1 MCFTIDILLWSFPVV
16 QTASEGVNARIRKP
30 GPWTE
35 TENLDHNG
43 PFHLGPKQGKPARG
57 EVNVTKSMAGNV
69 NALQQSSKILRIC
82 LEFQSMPVL
91 TASARDKTAV

>member
-57 EVNVTKSMAGNV
+57 EVNVTIIHGRKRKRFPAIVQDFEDLLGVPVHARIDS
-69 NALQQSSKILRIC
+69 LR
-82 LEFQSMPVL
+82 S
-91 TASARDKTAV
+91 R